1 MWLAFVKL
9 VGGARATAFLLAAV
23 ALGAAV
29 GVQTWR
35 LDHAHGKI
43 EQAKAEIFAAN
54 QVAAETKRRSEAEIK
69 ELRAEYE
76 QEKADGQVQLDRA
89 LADLHAERRLRQ
101 RFRCPA
107 GEAGSAGAA
116 AGGDAAPE
124 GGLLDSDV
132 EFLLR
137 LGAEADDVVRQLTLC
152 QDYVRTITR

>member
-9 VGGARATAFLLAAV
+9 VGGYRAAGFLLAAV

-35 LDHAHGKI
+35 LEAAHGKI

-54 QVAAETKRRSEAEIK
+54 QVAAEVKRRSEAEVK

-76 QEKADGQVQLDRA
+76 KEKADGQAQLDRA
-89 LADLHAERRLRQ
+89 LADLYSERRLRQ

-107 GEAGSAGAA
+107 AEAGSSEAP
-116 AGGDAAPE
+116 AGGDAAPQ
-124 GGLLDSDV
+124 GGLLDEDA
-132 EFLLR
+132 EFLVR
-137 LGAEADDVVRQLTLC
+137 LAAEADGVVRQLSLC